1 MRPVRLTRAEQQAQT
16 RERLLSA
23 AERMLARHGYGGASI
38 DVISAEAGYSKG
50 AIYSNFKSKEAIF
63 LELTRIYMA
72 RAMAGLEQALDV
84 EPEKLSAALSQWL
97 AAYQT
102 DNDCLLLVTE
112 LQLQSRRNPAFAA
125 RYYAL
130 QDEQTR
136 SLANSLKRFFKA
148 SGAPIPMNAI
158 DLAGALIAVAHGL
171 SLQRPQNESDAP
183 GRVIKTMMK
192 LLTQQ
197 GRRAD

>member
-1 MRPVRLTRAEQQAQT
+1 MRPARLTRAEQQAQT
-16 RERLLSA
+16 RERLLAA
-23 AERMLARHGYGGASI
+23 AERVFARHGYGSASI
-38 DVISAEAGYSKG
+38 DLISAEAGYSKG
-50 AIYSNFKSKEAIF
+50 AIYSNFESKEAIF

-72 RAMAGLEQALDV
+72 RAMAELEQGLDV
-84 EPEKLSAALSQWL
+84 APEKLSAALSQWL

-112 LQLQSRRNPAFAA
+112 LQLQARRNPAFAA
-125 RYYAL
+125 RYYSL
-130 QDEQTR
+130 QDQQTR

-148 SGAPIPMNAI
+148 SGAPMPMNAI

-171 SLQRPQNESDAP
+171 SLQRPQSESDAP

-192 LLTQQ
+192 LLRQQ
-197 GRRAD
+197 GRRSD